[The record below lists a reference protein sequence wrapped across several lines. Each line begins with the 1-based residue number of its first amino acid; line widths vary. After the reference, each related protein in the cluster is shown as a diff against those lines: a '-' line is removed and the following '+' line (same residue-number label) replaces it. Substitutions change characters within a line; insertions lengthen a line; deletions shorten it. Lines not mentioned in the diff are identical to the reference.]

1 MAASDYADACPV
13 CDPGDPPAS
22 PPVGYPRRVR
32 GGLITAHQCAV
43 CEAAWETFWREGW
56 PIDRL
61 IAPVSPE
68 QAEQNRKAL
77 DKAMKESGMTRI
89 DMTTREWHEL

>member
-1 MAASDYADACPV
+1 MNYPDACPA

-22 PPVGYPRRVR
+22 LPVGTPEQVP
-32 GGLITAHQCAV
+32 GGEVTAHQCAV
-43 CEAAWETFWREGW
+43 CGTAWETFWREGW

-68 QAEQNRKAL
+68 RAERHRADLERALKQAA
-77 DKAMKESGMTRI
+77 A
-89 DMTTREWHEL
+89 